1 MNSNQLNSRYR
12 IEIYE
17 NSFINNPAVAF
28 DAACPFPT
36 INVGDQIDHRT
47 LAAAG
52 SPENALRKDKT
63 FRVKAVN
70 HLAREIAGSQVV
82 HSLSFCVE
90 VIPKPK

>member
-1 MNSNQLNSRYR
+1 MNSNQLNTRYR

-17 NSFINNPAVAF
+17 NSFINNPAAAF
-28 DAACPFPT
+28 DVASPFPP
-36 INVGDQIDHRT
+36 INVGDHIDHRT
-47 LAAAG
+47 LASAG

-70 HLAREIAGSQVV
+70 HLAREIGGSHVV

-90 VIPKPK
+90 VIPQPK